1 MSTRAI
7 IGIIVLFLVIAGGIF
22 FITRGGT
29 QKSEDV
35 FTPSGIELNK
45 PSESTT
51 TNPTSESDTVVQGA
65 CVPKG
70 CHQELCVDEG
80 VMVKASCATEPYA
93 LLEESC
99 LTQYAFCER
108 QKSGQCG
115 WSTTDKYNQC
125 MVEISE
131 K

>member
-29 QKSEDV
+29 QKSEEV

-45 PSESTT
+45 PTTSQPSETAID
-51 TNPTSESDTVVQGA
+51 TSATSQKA
-65 CVPKG
+65 CVQSG
-70 CHQELCVDEG
+70 CNSELCVEEG
-80 VMVKASCATEPYA
+80 VEVSSTCQAPTIEQ
-93 LLEESC
+93 SC
-99 LTQYAFCER
+99 LVQYAFCER
-108 QKSGQCG
+108 QKTGQCG

-125 MVEISE
+125 MIEVTQ